1 MLELLRIETKKERE
15 KEEVEAAAEKEK
27 QNWKKSNTLLLKM
40 KYNLVHK
47 Q

>member
-1 MLELLRIETKKERE
+1 MLELLRIETKKERG